1 MRAAY
6 SMMRGGGEVA
16 EAGSG
21 EGKEGT
27 PENVGDRKRKS
38 DDAVVV
44 GVPPVELGKRG
55 KDGGLENEIRVGGD
69 GGGGRGAGEKGV
81 NGGGRI
87 GKRRIREATP
97 DKVGLRYVLSGELV

>member
-6 SMMRGGGEVA
+6 SMMRGGGA

-21 EGKEGT
+21 EGKEEGT
-27 PENVGDRKRKS
+27 HENAGDRKRKS
-38 DDAVVV
+38 DDHVVG

-55 KDGGLENEIRVGGD
+55 KDGSLEDEKRVGGD
-69 GGGGRGAGEKGV
+69 GGGEGRGGD
-81 NGGGRI
+81 GGGRT

-97 DKVGLRYVLSGELV
+97 DKVGLRYVLTGELV